1 MEDVKW
7 LLKRCGFP
15 ILILLT
21 VVIEGMICWGRLHTE
36 EKKVAEEVWEPPVEI
51 EDSETVTEEEND
63 TETSIDSAYWFI
75 PQSSDCL
82 ISEEE
87 KEQLQNM
94 VLSAAESV
102 KEIYKDVIITDAAN
116 YSSGVSEFTSEQRK
130 EVVEQLGKAGLVSTE
145 EDTNMQNHEKIEN
158 FYADYLNGQD
168 SMVTVFEVH
177 RDGLIGAVTFIYRNG
192 QLQTYYIGVRWKE
205 GSMPEIQGT
214 SVSNVAEI
222 KLTEKGYFI
231 YAYEYVIAHSSLRQ
245 YWRTEPLPEDCRELT
260 EKYISGLSYVN
271 YNVLVT
277 NWDSSNVEDI
287 LMPCMY
293 EDIYRIS
300 TGENLKTE
308 DWKILAEEYER
319 IMTTYFPVSVEQLR
333 EYCGYDEGSNSY
345 EYEMI
350 YASPYPPFGE
360 VVDYTKNADGT
371 ITLIVD
377 GVWSDY
383 NSDFAFRNTVVVQPF
398 EDGTFRYLSNSIEE
412 IELELPPIARTKG

>member
-15 ILILLT
+15 ILILLI
-21 VVIEGMICWGRLHTE
+21 VVIAGVICWGRLHTGK
-36 EKKVAEEVWEPPVEI
+36 KKVAEGVWEPLVEI
-51 EDSETVTEEEND
+51 EDSETVTEEND
-63 TETSIDSAYWFI
+63 TETSTDSEYWFI

-130 EVVEQLGKAGLVSTE
+130 EVVEQLGKAGLVSVE

-205 GSMPEIQGT
+205 GSMLEIQGT

-222 KLTEKGYFI
+222 NLTEKGYFI

-245 YWRTEPLPEDCRELT
+245 YWRTEPLPEDCRE
-260 EKYISGLSYVN
+260 N
-271 YNVLVT
+271 
-277 NWDSSNVEDI
+277 
-287 LMPCMY
+287 
-293 EDIYRIS
+293 
-300 TGENLKTE
+300 
-308 DWKILAEEYER
+308 
-319 IMTTYFPVSVEQLR
+319 TYQ
-333 EYCGYDEGSNSY
+333 D
-345 EYEMI
+345 
-350 YASPYPPFGE
+350 
-360 VVDYTKNADGT
+360 
-371 ITLIVD
+371 
-377 GVWSDY
+377 
-383 NSDFAFRNTVVVQPF
+383 
-398 EDGTFRYLSNSIEE
+398 
-412 IELELPPIARTKG
+412 

>member
-7 LLKRCGFP
+7 LLRKCGLLMLLL
-15 ILILLT
+15 LIF
-21 VVIEGMICWGRLHTE
+21 VIVGAICWGKMHE
-36 EKKVAEEVWEPPVEI
+36 EEQKVAEEVWEPPVEM
-51 EDSETVTEEEND
+51 ENSEATTKAD
-63 TETSIDSAYWFI
+63 TETSTESAYWFI
-75 PQSSDCL
+75 PQASDCL
-82 ISEEE
+82 ISDAE
-87 KEQLQNM
+87 KEQLQSM
-94 VLSAAESV
+94 ALSAADSV
-102 KEIYKDVIITDAAN
+102 AEIYKDIVIADAPS
-116 YSSGVSEFTSEQRK
+116 YSSGINEFTNEQRK
-130 EVVEQLGKAGLVSTE
+130 AVVEQLGRNGLVSVE
-145 EDTNMQNHEKIEN
+145 EDTAMQNHEAIEA
-158 FYADYLNGQD
+158 FYADYLAGRN

-177 RDGLIGAVTFIYRNG
+177 RDGLIGTVTFIYRKG
-192 QLQTYYIGVRWKE
+192 ELQTYYIGVRWKE
-205 GSMPEIQGT
+205 GGVPAIQGT

-231 YAYEYVIAHSSLRQ
+231 YAYEYVIAHASLRQ
-245 YWRTEPLPEDCRELT
+245 YWRIEPLPEDCQELT

-277 NWDSSNVEDI
+277 NWDSSNVENI

-300 TGENLKTE
+300 TGENLKTQ

-333 EYCGYDEGSNSY
+333 QYCGYDEGSNSY

-377 GVWSDY
+377 GVWPDY
-383 NSDFAFRNTVVVQPF
+383 NSDLAFRNTVVVQPF